1 MVLLKKQRATG
12 HNGRET
18 AEVGLIKRSDTG
30 ALIYLCLI

>member
-18 AEVGLIKRSDTG
+18 AEVGLIKRYTG
-30 ALIYLCLI
+30 ALICLCLI